1 MGVICVRYIILPVVG
16 VGVVQLA
23 WNLGYLPPDP
33 LFRYVLM
40 LQFTL
45 PPAMNI
51 SNFPQTLFF
60 NILTEK

>member
-1 MGVICVRYIILPVVG
+1 MIVGVIIVRYILLPVVG

-23 WNLGYLPPDP
+23 GNLGYLPPDP

-40 LQFTL
+40 LQFAL

-51 SNFPQTLFF
+51 SNYSSHPPSLHC
-60 NILTEK
+60 